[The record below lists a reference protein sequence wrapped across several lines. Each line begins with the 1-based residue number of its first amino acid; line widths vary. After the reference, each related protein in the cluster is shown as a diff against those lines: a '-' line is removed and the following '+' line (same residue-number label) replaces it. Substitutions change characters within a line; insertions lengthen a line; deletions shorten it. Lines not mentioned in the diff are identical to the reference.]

1 MLKLEVSPLKQELL
15 QNTIELKECV
25 IGTDWLGASLLS
37 DKRVFQLDR
46 VCLIWAEML
55 EKVDAEYGNEK
66 TKQTVIQMCEAMYL
80 LFAQY
85 YSEQCKQEEIDPLP
99 FLKTIEETFSKYRG
113 KYRFVIEE
121 EEGEVD

>member
-1 MLKLEVSPLKQELL
+1 MFKLEMIPLKQQLL

-25 IGTDWLGASLLS
+25 SGEADASQL
-37 DKRVFQLDR
+37 DDMRVFQLDR

-55 EKVDAEYGNEK
+55 EKVDTEYGNEK

-85 YSEQCKQEEIDPLP
+85 YSEQCKREEIDPLP
-99 FLKTIEETFSKYRG
+99 FLKAIETTFAKYRG

-121 EEGEVD
+121 GAVD